1 MITLLWTIAPKTKG
15 NNEAISK
22 DVLISKAFALSK
34 YWVPGAKNRQCFYR
48 GRYRKRKRTVLFWH
62 PRNPITEAP
71 NRSEHWIPLTRPQ
84 VVMEPQRPGWESAP
98 TTCFQSQAFFSFI
111 IIINIITFLFT
122 VVLQVTHLSW
132 SPWRPNLDWEQLNR
146 ILILLALFKVA
157 KGVGVPIT
165 HHADFFSSYHASRK
179 NKISTTLKSIL
190 LSFDVRKSE
199 VEEREERAISWC
211 HNYLFLMLE
220 LLVSNDIIH
229 HGNFKGKITR
239 HALRN

>member
-22 DVLISKAFALSK
+22 DVLISKAFTLSR

-48 GRYRKRKRTVLFWH
+48 GRYRKHKRTVLFWH

-146 ILILLALFKVA
+146 ILILLTLFKVA
-157 KGVGVPIT
+157 KGVGGTYHSPRGLFFKLSRIT
-165 HHADFFSSYHASRK
+165 EK
-179 NKISTTLKSIL
+179 
-190 LSFDVRKSE
+190 
-199 VEEREERAISWC
+199 
-211 HNYLFLMLE
+211 
-220 LLVSNDIIH
+220 
-229 HGNFKGKITR
+229 
-239 HALRN
+239 